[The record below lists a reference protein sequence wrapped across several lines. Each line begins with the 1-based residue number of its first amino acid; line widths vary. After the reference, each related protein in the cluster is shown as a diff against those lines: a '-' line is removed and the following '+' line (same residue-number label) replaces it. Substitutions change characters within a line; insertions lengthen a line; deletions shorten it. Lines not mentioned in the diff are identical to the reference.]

1 MKTKSV
7 GAALLAITLGAT
19 CLAGCSNDDDAAVT
33 STQTT
38 SKTATVNSTVEK
50 KTEVK
55 KGKGGKVEEKSVE
68 VRTSS
73 STSAP
78 TSKKSSKATKTKKA
92 TKTSK
97 KPAPTSTSDGPVL
110 VPGNDDGPVVG
121 Y

>member
-33 STQTT
+33 
-38 SKTATVNSTVEK
+38 STVEK

-78 TSKKSSKATKTKKA
+78 TSKKSSKATKT
-92 TKTSK
+92 SK